1 MNPFIKA
8 IAGSSIEEE
17 KQNAVTDALNKS
29 KKEFDV
35 QINKAVESA
44 KKEWSE
50 ATAKEITQQVQ
61 KKQFVTTTGSKPFQ
75 AKEITPRKNW
85 STLEQLYSNSP
96 GSVQCV
102 DRIKDSVIGSG
113 YTIEPD
119 DDVEGTKKDL
129 KTLTAFFDKP
139 NPDETIEDIIGNGVI
154 NYLAFGNWFFE
165 EVRTKNNK
173 RIAEIYN
180 LDPTKMKILVD
191 EEKRQ
196 AGVNIVKG
204 YERTTETGARIVYN
218 EEEVTH
224 IRRPD
229 PKGSVWGRAVLEN
242 NEAILQLLIQALTYN
257 INILKNG
264 GRPPLQLI
272 LPEDSDE
279 NDADAVNAFWE
290 KNYTGPENAG
300 KTLVTFKGAK
310 AEPLGMTPQDMRYLN
325 LLQFGIRQVAGQFGV
340 PLILIGFPEG
350 TNRATASETRRQFYL
365 SKIFPLRDMLSNRI
379 TREIIQEGLGIR
391 GWRLTLKSAGLEES
405 EATRR
410 DTMTAWSKGLM
421 NWNEAR
427 IKIGLEPLTEG
438 WAKEYYLLGSKNDA
452 LIKLEDAI
460 TKPTKG
466 DRGRGKGT
474 PDAKQPDNAENPG
487 EGADKNPE

>member
-61 KKQFVTTTGSKPFQ
+61 KKQFVTTTGSRSFQ
-75 AKEITPRKNW
+75 AKEIVPRKNW
-85 STLEQLYSNSP
+85 ATLEQLYSNSP
-96 GSVQCV
+96 GAVQSV
-102 DRIKDSVIGSG
+102 DRIKEAIVGSG
-113 YTIEPD
+113 YAIEPED
-119 DDVEGTKKDL
+119 ETKGTKKDL
-129 KTLTAFFDKP
+129 KTLMNFFDYP
-139 NPDETIEDIIGNGVI
+139 NPDETIEDIVQNGVI
-154 NYLAFGNWFFE
+154 NYLSLGNWFFE
-165 EVRTKNNK
+165 EVRTRKGD
-173 RIAEIYN
+173 RIAEMYN
-180 LDPTKMKILVD
+180 LDTTKMKILVD

-204 YERTTETGARIVYN
+204 YERTTETGSKIIYT

-229 PKGSVWGRAVLEN
+229 PKGSIWGRAVLEN

-257 INILKNG
+257 INILRNG

-279 NDADAVNAFWE
+279 NDADAVSAFWE

-300 KTLVTFKGAK
+300 KTLVSFKGAR
-310 AEPLGMTPQDMRYLN
+310 AEPLGITPQDMSYLN
-325 LLQFGIRQVAGQFGV
+325 LLNFGIRQVSGQFGV

-365 SKIFPLRDMLSNRI
+365 NKIFPLRDAISKKL
-379 TREIIQEGLGIR
+379 TREIIKEGFKIN
-391 GWRLTLKSAGLEES
+391 GWKITFKSAGLEES

-410 DTMTAWSKGLM
+410 DTMTAWGKGLM

-427 IKIGLEPLTEG
+427 IKIGLPPLNEG
-438 WAKEYYLLGSKNDA
+438 WAENFFLLGSKNDA

-460 TKPTKG
+460 ITPPKG
-466 DRGRGKGT
+466 DRGKGKGK
-474 PDAKQPDNAENPG
+474 PDTKQPDNADNPG